1 MRSLLIAGLA
11 MTAALVVQADPI
23 DPVFSVEDP
32 TGGTPITTTTF
43 TFSDNQSGG
52 GIFNFVNESL
62 QNWTK
67 LDFSVDLPSNSTFAC
82 GPGPFFSFC
91 QIAPTLQAGGTTLYD
106 ISLTG
111 PTPATGGLGN
121 GVPFTINLN
130 DFISPGTQNPDPNG
144 SGGWLPDNTFNGRA
158 NDFSPEPSTWLLLVA
173 GFGGIGC
180 WGLLKRKRTV

>member
-1 MRSLLIAGLA
+1 MVWPPGYLGVRR
-11 MTAALVVQADPI
+11 P
-23 DPVFSVEDP
+23 FSNQEVNFEEAKSVNCGVGHDCR
-32 TGGTPITTTTF
+32 TGCTSRP
-43 TFSDNQSGG
+43 QSGG

-121 GVPFTINLN
+121 GVPFAINLN
-130 DFISPGTQNPDPNG
+130 DFISPGTQNPAPNG
-144 SGGWLPDNTFNGRA
+144 SGGWLPDNTFSGRA

-173 GFGGIGC
+173 GFGGISG